1 MIRRILCLTLVLLLA
16 TASPAAAHNVIAGAD
31 LRIAQTIAGAELTV
45 VIQGTRRVPGP
56 LRIEVV
62 AYQPVTG
69 LALQVRVRSLAD
81 GRTASGT
88 VRPGGAVQLQVNQT
102 GPHELTLRAGGEVA
116 LIPFRVLVERAAAWE
131 FLIYG
136 GLFVAGILL
145 IGGLLTGTLSRPSS
159 GRYLVAG
166 AAAAAAV
173 AATIVVLEPQ
183 LPTRQPDGAVPAEPV
198 SGRPYAL
205 GQVRTVPE
213 HPMAGQEFTVR
224 LDLVDGATGRAVDD
238 LAVHHEALA
247 HLVVTSQD
255 GSSFHHVHPLRTAP
269 GRLEARLRADGPGHY
284 LVYAE
289 FERQDSGG
297 QLVSGAFEVG
307 GRAVTA
313 APPRQLAT
321 PRLTPATPA
330 AGRPVSIE
338 VETAG
343 VVRPW
348 LGMPGHLIVR
358 SLDGGYLGH
367 VHAMD
372 SGSTLRFTFS
382 FPAIGR
388 YLVWA
393 QYAAEDRIVTVPFTV
408 DVS

>member
-1 MIRRILCLTLVLLLA
+1 MIRRILCLALLLVLA
-16 TASPAAAHNVIAGAD
+16 AASPAAAHNVIAGSD
-31 LRIAQTIAGAELTV
+31 LRVAQTIAGTELTV

-56 LRIEVV
+56 LRVSIV
-62 AYQPVTG
+62 AYQPFAG
-69 LALQVRVRSLAD
+69 PALQVEVRSLAS
-81 GRTASGT
+81 GRAASGT
-88 VRPGGAVQLQVNQT
+88 VRPGGAVQLRVDRT

-116 LIPFRVLVERAAAWE
+116 LIPFRVLVERAAGWE

-136 GLFVAGILL
+136 GLFLAGTLL
-145 IGGLLTGTLSRPSS
+145 IGGLLTGTLSRPST

-183 LPTRQPDGAVPAEPV
+183 LPARQPDGAAPVEPV
-198 SGRPYAL
+198 SGRPYAV

-213 HPMAGQEFTVR
+213 QPVAGQEFTVR

-255 GSSFHHVHPLRTAP
+255 GSSFRHVHPLRTAP
-269 GRLEARLRADGPGHY
+269 GRLETRLRADGPGRY

-297 QLVSGAFEVG
+297 QMVSGAFDVT
-307 GRAVTA
+307 GRAVTVA
-313 APPRQLAT
+313 APRQHAP
-321 PRLTPATPA
+321 PRLTPAAPT

-338 VETAG
+338 VDPAG

-358 SLDGGYLGH
+358 SLDGGFLGH
-367 VHAMD
+367 VHAMG
-372 SGSTLRFTFS
+372 SGVPLRFTFS
-382 FPAIGR
+382 FPVAGR
-388 YLVWA
+388 YLAWA
-393 QYAAEDRIVTVPFTV
+393 QYAVEDRIVTVPFTV